1 MQKIICLSIAFCL
14 FWNPC
19 FSQDTENISSPN
31 QSEEKEKRSRKK
43 REKTPKDNKDSKKS
57 KKEDIILVKDPYT
70 LDDLSKLKSNFN
82 SGSSKARDTLI
93 EIYKDKNQIL
103 LVRLEALEILSLETN
118 DPVLKT
124 ALKETIENTEF
135 LEVEIIKKSIRMLLN
150 FENLE
155 ATDTFVNGLSNSVT
169 KIMKLRS
176 EFVEAIG
183 ENHTKDKI
191 ITLLDLYEIS
201 LKDHQRMNELL
212 TLSLGEMDDDRAIPL
227 LMEIANDD
235 DVELHVRNR
244 AIEILSRKNAPELV
258 DFFIERLGTPGSNDQ
273 MLKFIHNSMGILDQ
287 DRLVMALLESY
298 QTGKTR
304 YYAMLHSIMGS
315 LEDYNSPDVKPVF
328 VEVATTEGFP
338 RLLRIKAIQSL
349 ANFND
354 VTVLDDLIPI
364 LENSHNHEYYYE
376 LTNLAN
382 ALNADYTYKQKIR
395 EASFKAM
402 QSN

>member
-1 MQKIICLSIAFCL
+1 MKKLTYYL
-14 FWNPC
+14 FFVIPLIFTNCGSKPNPQV
-19 FSQDTENISSPN
+19 SDNNENI
-31 QSEEKEKRSRKK
+31 
-43 REKTPKDNKDSKKS
+43 
-57 KKEDIILVKDPYT
+57 ILIQDPYT
-70 LDDLSKLKSNFN
+70 MDDLLKIKSKFN
-82 SGSSKARDTLI
+82 SDLPEATDELI
-93 EIYKDKNQIL
+93 GIYRDKNQIL
-103 LVRLEALEILSLETN
+103 EVRLEALEILSTN
-118 DPVLKT
+118 QDSPVLKT

-135 LEVEIIKKSIRMLLN
+135 IEFEIIKKSIEMLLKFN
-150 FENLE
+150 NLN
-155 ATDTFVNGLSNSVT
+155 ATDTFVDGLQNSISKT
-169 KIMKLRS
+169 MELRA
-176 EFVEAIG
+176 EFIEAIG

-201 LKDHQRMNELL
+201 KKDYQRMNELL
-212 TLSLGEMDDDRAIPL
+212 TLSLGELDDDRSIPL
-227 LMEIANDD
+227 LIEIANDD
-235 DVELHVRNR
+235 DIELHVRNR

-258 DFFIERLGTPGSNDQ
+258 DFFIERLGSPKSNDQ
-273 MLKFIHNSMGILDQ
+273 MLEFIHNSMGIVDQ

-304 YYAMLHSIMGS
+304 YHAMLHSIMGS

-338 RLLRIKAIQSL
+338 RLIRIKAIQSL

-364 LENSHNHEYYYE
+364 LENSNNHDYYYE

-382 ALNADYTYKQKIR
+382 ALNADSNYKQKIK

-402 QSN
+402 QSK

>member
-1 MQKIICLSIAFCL
+1 MKKLTYYL
-14 FWNPC
+14 FFVIPLIFTNCGSKPNPQV
-19 FSQDTENISSPN
+19 SDNNENI
-31 QSEEKEKRSRKK
+31 
-43 REKTPKDNKDSKKS
+43 
-57 KKEDIILVKDPYT
+57 ILIQDPYT
-70 LDDLSKLKSNFN
+70 MDDLLKIKSKFN
-82 SGSSKARDTLI
+82 SNLPEATDELI
-93 EIYKDKNQIL
+93 GIYRDKNQIL
-103 LVRLEALEILSLETN
+103 EVRLEALEILSAN
-118 DPVLKT
+118 QDSPVLKT

-135 LEVEIIKKSIRMLLN
+135 IEFEIIKKSIEMLLKFN
-150 FENLE
+150 NLN
-155 ATDTFVNGLSNSVT
+155 ATDTFVDGLQNSISKT
-169 KIMKLRS
+169 MELRA
-176 EFVEAIG
+176 EFIEAIG

-201 LKDHQRMNELL
+201 KKDYQRMNELL
-212 TLSLGEMDDDRAIPL
+212 TLSLGELDDDRSIPL

-235 DVELHVRNR
+235 DIELHVRNR

-258 DFFIERLGTPGSNDQ
+258 DFFIERLGSPKSNDQ
-273 MLKFIHNSMGILDQ
+273 MLEFIHNSMGIVDQ

-304 YYAMLHSIMGS
+304 YHAMLHSIMGS

-338 RLLRIKAIQSL
+338 RLIRIKAIQSL

-364 LENSHNHEYYYE
+364 LENSNNHDYYYE

-382 ALNADYTYKQKIR
+382 ALNADSNYKQKIK

-402 QSN
+402 QSK

>member
-1 MQKIICLSIAFCL
+1 MKKLTYYLFFVIPLIFTFCGSKP
-14 FWNPC
+14 NPQV
-19 FSQDTENISSPN
+19 SDNNENI
-31 QSEEKEKRSRKK
+31 
-43 REKTPKDNKDSKKS
+43 
-57 KKEDIILVKDPYT
+57 ILIQDPYT
-70 LDDLSKLKSNFN
+70 MDDLLKIKSKFN
-82 SGSSKARDTLI
+82 SNLPEATDELI
-93 EIYKDKNQIL
+93 GIYRDKNQIL
-103 LVRLEALEILSLETN
+103 EVRLEALEILSTN
-118 DPVLKT
+118 QDNPVLKT

-135 LEVEIIKKSIRMLLN
+135 IEYEIIKKSIEMLLKFN
-150 FENLE
+150 NLN
-155 ATDTFVNGLSNSVT
+155 ATDTFVDGLQNSISKT
-169 KIMKLRS
+169 MELRA
-176 EFVEAIG
+176 EFIEAIG

-201 LKDHQRMNELL
+201 KKDYQRMNELL
-212 TLSLGEMDDDRAIPL
+212 TLSLGKLDDDRSIPL

-235 DVELHVRNR
+235 DIELHVRNR

-258 DFFIERLGTPGSNDQ
+258 DFFIERLGSPKSNDQ
-273 MLKFIHNSMGILDQ
+273 MLEFIHNSMGIVDQ

-304 YYAMLHSIMGS
+304 YHAMLHSIMGS

-338 RLLRIKAIQSL
+338 RLIRIKAIQSL

-364 LENSHNHEYYYE
+364 LENSNNHDYYYE

-382 ALNADYTYKQKIR
+382 ALNADSNYKQKIK

-402 QSN
+402 QSK

>member
-1 MQKIICLSIAFCL
+1 MKKLTYYL
-14 FWNPC
+14 FFVIPLIFTNCGSKPNPQV
-19 FSQDTENISSPN
+19 SDNNENI
-31 QSEEKEKRSRKK
+31 
-43 REKTPKDNKDSKKS
+43 
-57 KKEDIILVKDPYT
+57 ILIQDPYT
-70 LDDLSKLKSNFN
+70 MDDLLKIKSKFN
-82 SGSSKARDTLI
+82 SDLPEATDELI
-93 EIYKDKNQIL
+93 GIYRDKNQIL
-103 LVRLEALEILSLETN
+103 EVRLEALEILSTN
-118 DPVLKT
+118 QDSPVLKT

-135 LEVEIIKKSIRMLLN
+135 IEFEIIKKSIEMLLKFN
-150 FENLE
+150 NLN
-155 ATDTFVNGLSNSVT
+155 ATDTFVDGLQNSISKT
-169 KIMKLRS
+169 MELRAD
-176 EFVEAIG
+176 FIEAIG

-201 LKDHQRMNELL
+201 KKDYQRMNELL
-212 TLSLGEMDDDRAIPL
+212 TLSLGELDDDRSIPL
-227 LMEIANDD
+227 LIEIANDD
-235 DVELHVRNR
+235 DIELHVRNR

-258 DFFIERLGTPGSNDQ
+258 DFFIERLGSPKSNDQ
-273 MLKFIHNSMGILDQ
+273 MLEFIHNSMGIVDQ

-304 YYAMLHSIMGS
+304 YHAMLHSIMGS

-338 RLLRIKAIQSL
+338 RLIRIKAIQSL

-364 LENSHNHEYYYE
+364 LENSNNHDYYYE

-382 ALNADYTYKQKIR
+382 ALNADSNYKQKIK

-402 QSN
+402 QSK

>member
-1 MQKIICLSIAFCL
+1 MKKLTYYL
-14 FWNPC
+14 FFVIPLIFTNCGSKPNPQV
-19 FSQDTENISSPN
+19 SDNNENI
-31 QSEEKEKRSRKK
+31 
-43 REKTPKDNKDSKKS
+43 
-57 KKEDIILVKDPYT
+57 ILIQDPYT
-70 LDDLSKLKSNFN
+70 MDDLLKIKSKFN
-82 SGSSKARDTLI
+82 SNLHEATDELI
-93 EIYKDKNQIL
+93 GIYRDKNQVL
-103 LVRLEALEILSLETN
+103 EVRLEALEILSTN
-118 DPVLKT
+118 QDNPVLKT

-135 LEVEIIKKSIRMLLN
+135 IELEIIKKSIDMLLKFN
-150 FENLE
+150 NLN
-155 ATDTFVNGLSNSVT
+155 ATDTFIDGLQNSISKT
-169 KIMKLRS
+169 MELRA
-176 EFVEAIG
+176 EFIEAIG

-201 LKDHQRMNELL
+201 KKDYQRMNELL
-212 TLSLGEMDDDRAIPL
+212 TLSLGELDDDRSIPL

-235 DVELHVRNR
+235 DIELHVRNR
-244 AIEILSRKNAPELV
+244 SIEILSRKNAPELV
-258 DFFIERLGTPGSNDQ
+258 DFFIERLGSPKSNDQ
-273 MLKFIHNSMGILDQ
+273 MLEFIHNSMGIVDQ

-304 YYAMLHSIMGS
+304 YHAMLHSIMGS

-338 RLLRIKAIQSL
+338 RLIRIKAIQSL

-364 LENSHNHEYYYE
+364 LENSHNHDYYYE

-382 ALNADYTYKQKIR
+382 ALNADSNYKQKIK

-402 QSN
+402 QSK

>member
-1 MQKIICLSIAFCL
+1 MKQLAHYFLLLFIII
-14 FWNPC
+14 
-19 FSQDTENISSPN
+19 FSNCGSKPEPQIS
-31 QSEEKEKRSRKK
+31 
-43 REKTPKDNKDSKKS
+43 DNGS
-57 KKEDIILVKDPYT
+57 IILIKDPYT
-70 LDDLSKLKSNFN
+70 MDDLNKYRQEFN
-82 SGSSKARDTLI
+82 SDLPGATDILI
-93 EIYKDKNQIL
+93 AIYKDKNQVL
-103 LVRLEALEILSLETN
+103 SVRLEALEILSTN
-118 DPVLKT
+118 SDNPVLKS

-135 LEVEIIKKSIRMLLN
+135 IEIEITKKSIEMLLD
-150 FENLE
+150 FENLN
-155 ATDTFVNGLSNSVT
+155 ATDTFVNGLQNSIT
-169 KIMKLRS
+169 KIMELRS
-176 EFVEAIG
+176 QFIEAIG
-183 ENHTKDKI
+183 ENHTKDKV

-212 TLSLGEMDDDRAIPL
+212 TLSLGELDDDRSIPL

-235 DVELHVRNR
+235 EVELHVRNR

-258 DFFIERLGTPGSNDQ
+258 DFFIERLGSPGSNDQ
-273 MLKFIHNSMGILDQ
+273 MLEFIHNSMGVVEQ

-304 YYAMLHSIMGS
+304 YHAMLHSIMGS

-338 RLLRIKAIQSL
+338 RLLRIKAIESL
-349 ANFND
+349 ANFKD

-364 LENSHNHEYYYE
+364 LENSYNHDYYYE

-382 ALNADYTYKQKIR
+382 ALNADNNYKQKIK

-402 QSN
+402 QSNQ

>member
-1 MQKIICLSIAFCL
+1 MKKLTYYL
-14 FWNPC
+14 FFVIPLIFTNCGSKPNPQV
-19 FSQDTENISSPN
+19 SDNNENI
-31 QSEEKEKRSRKK
+31 
-43 REKTPKDNKDSKKS
+43 
-57 KKEDIILVKDPYT
+57 ILIQDPYT
-70 LDDLSKLKSNFN
+70 MDDLLKIKSKFN
-82 SGSSKARDTLI
+82 SNLPEATDELI
-93 EIYKDKNQIL
+93 GIYRDKNQIL
-103 LVRLEALEILSLETN
+103 EVRLEALEILSTN
-118 DPVLKT
+118 QDNPVLKT

-135 LEVEIIKKSIRMLLN
+135 IEFEIIKKSIEMLLKFN
-150 FENLE
+150 NLN
-155 ATDTFVNGLSNSVT
+155 ATDTFVDGLQNSISKT
-169 KIMKLRS
+169 MELRA
-176 EFVEAIG
+176 EFIEAIG

-201 LKDHQRMNELL
+201 KKDYQRMNELL
-212 TLSLGEMDDDRAIPL
+212 TLSLGKLDDDRSIPL

-235 DVELHVRNR
+235 DIELHVRNR

-258 DFFIERLGTPGSNDQ
+258 DFFIERLGSPKSNDQ
-273 MLKFIHNSMGILDQ
+273 MLEFIHNSMGIVDQ

-304 YYAMLHSIMGS
+304 YHAMLHSIMGS

-338 RLLRIKAIQSL
+338 RLIRIKAIQSL

-364 LENSHNHEYYYE
+364 LENSNNHDYYYE

-382 ALNADYTYKQKIR
+382 ALNADSNYKQKIK

-402 QSN
+402 QSK

>member
-1 MQKIICLSIAFCL
+1 MKKLTYYL
-14 FWNPC
+14 FFVIPLIFTNCGSKPNPQV
-19 FSQDTENISSPN
+19 SDNNENI
-31 QSEEKEKRSRKK
+31 
-43 REKTPKDNKDSKKS
+43 
-57 KKEDIILVKDPYT
+57 ILIQDPYT
-70 LDDLSKLKSNFN
+70 MDDLLKIKSKFN
-82 SGSSKARDTLI
+82 SDLPEATDELI
-93 EIYKDKNQIL
+93 GIYRDKNQIL
-103 LVRLEALEILSLETN
+103 EVRLEALEILSAN
-118 DPVLKT
+118 QDSPVLKT

-135 LEVEIIKKSIRMLLN
+135 IEFEIIKKSIEMLLKFN
-150 FENLE
+150 NLN
-155 ATDTFVNGLSNSVT
+155 ATDTFVDGLQNSISKT
-169 KIMKLRS
+169 MELRA
-176 EFVEAIG
+176 EFIEAIG

-201 LKDHQRMNELL
+201 KKDYQRMNELL
-212 TLSLGEMDDDRAIPL
+212 TLSLGELDDDRSIPL

-235 DVELHVRNR
+235 DIELHVRNR

-258 DFFIERLGTPGSNDQ
+258 DFFIERLGSPKSNDQ
-273 MLKFIHNSMGILDQ
+273 MLEFIHNSMGIVDQ

-304 YYAMLHSIMGS
+304 YHAMLHSIMGS

-338 RLLRIKAIQSL
+338 RLIRIKAIQSL

-364 LENSHNHEYYYE
+364 LENSNNHDYYYE

-382 ALNADYTYKQKIR
+382 ALNADSNYKQKIK

-402 QSN
+402 QSK

>member
-1 MQKIICLSIAFCL
+1 MKKIIYLLIACFLLSLSFG
-14 FWNPC
+14 
-19 FSQDTENISSPN
+19 E
-31 QSEEKEKRSRKK
+31 R
-43 REKTPKDNKDSKKS
+43 KS
-57 KKEDIILVKDPYT
+57 KRKAKKTKESKPIILVKDPYT
-70 LDDLSKLKSNFN
+70 LDDVNKLSIAYSSGKKN
-82 SGSSKARDTLI
+82 SLQTLI
-93 EIYKDKNQIL
+93 AVAKDKNQIL
-103 LVRLEALEILSLETN
+103 SVRMAALDALSDSQ
-118 DPVLKT
+118 DPMLKT
-124 ALKETIENTEF
+124 ALKD
-135 LEVEIIKKSIRMLLN
+135 II
-150 FENLE
+150 
-155 ATDTFVNGLSNSVT
+155 SNA
-169 KIMKLRS
+169 
-176 EFVEAIG
+176 EFVELDIMSKTINMLIKFEDLGSTESLTNALLNSENKIMTFRTELVDAIG
-183 ENHTKDKI
+183 ENNTEDKI
-191 ITLLDLYEIS
+191 IALLDLYEIS
-201 LKDHQRMNELL
+201 LNNHQRMNELL
-212 TLSLGEMDDDRAIPL
+212 TLTLGEMDDQRAIPL
-227 LMEIANDD
+227 LMEIANDE
-235 DVELHVRNR
+235 DVELYVRNR

-273 MLKFIHNSMGILDQ
+273 MLEFIHNSMGILDQ

-376 LTNLAN
+376 LNNLAN

>member
-1 MQKIICLSIAFCL
+1 MKQLSHYLLLLIILI
-14 FWNPC
+14 
-19 FSQDTENISSPN
+19 FSNCGSSP
-31 QSEEKEKRSRKK
+31 S
-43 REKTPKDNKDSKKS
+43 PKASDAKQK
-57 KKEDIILVKDPYT
+57 DIILVKDPYT
-70 LDDLSKLKSNFN
+70 MDDLNKLKSDFM
-82 SGSSKARDTLI
+82 SELPEARDILI
-93 EIYKDKNQIL
+93 AIYKDKNQIL
-103 LVRLEALEILSLETN
+103 SVRLQALEILSKN
-118 DPVLKT
+118 ANNPVLKS

-135 LEVEIIKKSIRMLLN
+135 IEVEIIKKSVDMLLA
-150 FENLE
+150 FENLD
-155 ATDTFVNGLSNSVT
+155 ATDTFVNGLQNSVT
-169 KIMKLRS
+169 KTMELRS
-176 EFVEAIG
+176 EFIEAIG

-201 LKDHQRMNELL
+201 KKDHQRMNELL
-212 TLSLGEMDDDRAIPL
+212 TLSLGELNDERAIPL

-273 MLKFIHNSMGILDQ
+273 MLDFIHNSMGILNQ

-304 YYAMLHSIMGS
+304 YHAMLHSIMGS

-364 LENSHNHEYYYE
+364 LENAGNHDYYYE
-376 LTNLAN
+376 LNNLAN
-382 ALNADYTYKQKIR
+382 ALNANNEYKQKIR
-395 EASFKAM
+395 IASFKAM
-402 QSN
+402 ENN

>member
-1 MQKIICLSIAFCL
+1 MKKLTYYL
-14 FWNPC
+14 FFVIPLIFTNCGSKPNPQV
-19 FSQDTENISSPN
+19 SDNNENI
-31 QSEEKEKRSRKK
+31 
-43 REKTPKDNKDSKKS
+43 
-57 KKEDIILVKDPYT
+57 ILIQDPYT
-70 LDDLSKLKSNFN
+70 MDDLLKIKSKFN
-82 SGSSKARDTLI
+82 SNLPEATDELI
-93 EIYKDKNQIL
+93 GIYRDKNQIL
-103 LVRLEALEILSLETN
+103 EVRLEALEILSTN
-118 DPVLKT
+118 QDSPVLKT

-135 LEVEIIKKSIRMLLN
+135 IEFEIIKKSIEMLLKFN
-150 FENLE
+150 NLN
-155 ATDTFVNGLSNSVT
+155 ATDTFVDGLQNSISKT
-169 KIMKLRS
+169 MELRA
-176 EFVEAIG
+176 EFIEAIG

-201 LKDHQRMNELL
+201 KKDYQRMNELL
-212 TLSLGEMDDDRAIPL
+212 TLSLGELDDDRSIPL
-227 LMEIANDD
+227 LIEIANDD
-235 DVELHVRNR
+235 DIELHVRNR

-258 DFFIERLGTPGSNDQ
+258 DFFIERLGSPKSNDQ
-273 MLKFIHNSMGILDQ
+273 MLEFIHNSMGIVDQ

-304 YYAMLHSIMGS
+304 YHAMLHSIMGS

-338 RLLRIKAIQSL
+338 RLIRIKAIQSL

-364 LENSHNHEYYYE
+364 LENSNNHDYYYE

-382 ALNADYTYKQKIR
+382 ALNADSNYKQKIK

-402 QSN
+402 QSK

>member
-1 MQKIICLSIAFCL
+1 MKKLTYYL
-14 FWNPC
+14 FFVIPLIFTNCGSKPNPQV
-19 FSQDTENISSPN
+19 SDNNENI
-31 QSEEKEKRSRKK
+31 
-43 REKTPKDNKDSKKS
+43 
-57 KKEDIILVKDPYT
+57 ILIQDPYT
-70 LDDLSKLKSNFN
+70 MDDLLKIKSKFN
-82 SGSSKARDTLI
+82 SDLPEATDELI
-93 EIYKDKNQIL
+93 GIYRDKNQIL
-103 LVRLEALEILSLETN
+103 EVRLEALEILSTN
-118 DPVLKT
+118 QDSPVLKT

-135 LEVEIIKKSIRMLLN
+135 IEFEIIKKSIEMLLKFN
-150 FENLE
+150 NLN
-155 ATDTFVNGLSNSVT
+155 ATDTFVDGLQNSISKT
-169 KIMKLRS
+169 MELRA
-176 EFVEAIG
+176 EFIEAIG

-201 LKDHQRMNELL
+201 KKDYQRMNELL
-212 TLSLGEMDDDRAIPL
+212 TLSLGKLDDDRSIPL

-235 DVELHVRNR
+235 DIELHVRNR

-258 DFFIERLGTPGSNDQ
+258 DFFIERLGSPKSNDQ
-273 MLKFIHNSMGILDQ
+273 MLEFIHNSMGIVDQ

-304 YYAMLHSIMGS
+304 YHAMLHSIMGS

-338 RLLRIKAIQSL
+338 RLIRIKAIQSL

-364 LENSHNHEYYYE
+364 LENSNNHDYYYE

-382 ALNADYTYKQKIR
+382 ALNADSNYKQKIK

-402 QSN
+402 QSK

>member
-1 MQKIICLSIAFCL
+1 MKKLTYYL
-14 FWNPC
+14 FFVIPLIFTNCGSKPNPQV
-19 FSQDTENISSPN
+19 SDNNENI
-31 QSEEKEKRSRKK
+31 
-43 REKTPKDNKDSKKS
+43 
-57 KKEDIILVKDPYT
+57 ILIQDPYT
-70 LDDLSKLKSNFN
+70 MDDLLKIKSKFN
-82 SGSSKARDTLI
+82 SDLPEATDELI
-93 EIYKDKNQIL
+93 GIYRDKNQIL
-103 LVRLEALEILSLETN
+103 EVRLEALEILSTN
-118 DPVLKT
+118 QDSPVLKT

-135 LEVEIIKKSIRMLLN
+135 IEYEIIKKSIEMLLKFN
-150 FENLE
+150 NLN
-155 ATDTFVNGLSNSVT
+155 ATDTFVDGLQNSISKT
-169 KIMKLRS
+169 MELRA
-176 EFVEAIG
+176 EFIEAIG

-201 LKDHQRMNELL
+201 KKDYQRMNELL
-212 TLSLGEMDDDRAIPL
+212 TLSLGKLDDDRSIPL

-235 DVELHVRNR
+235 DIELHVRNR

-258 DFFIERLGTPGSNDQ
+258 DFFIERLGSPKSNDQ
-273 MLKFIHNSMGILDQ
+273 MLEFIHNSMGIVDQ

-304 YYAMLHSIMGS
+304 YHAMLHSIMGS

-338 RLLRIKAIQSL
+338 RLIRIKAIQSL

-364 LENSHNHEYYYE
+364 LENSNNHDYYYE

-382 ALNADYTYKQKIR
+382 ALNADSNYKQKIK

-402 QSN
+402 QSK

>member
-1 MQKIICLSIAFCL
+1 MKKLTYYL
-14 FWNPC
+14 FFVIPLIFTNCGSKPNPQV
-19 FSQDTENISSPN
+19 SDNNENIVLI
-31 QSEEKEKRSRKK
+31 Q
-43 REKTPKDNKDSKKS
+43 
-57 KKEDIILVKDPYT
+57 DPYT
-70 LDDLSKLKSNFN
+70 MDDLLKIKSKFN
-82 SGSSKARDTLI
+82 SNLPEVTDELI
-93 EIYKDKNQIL
+93 GIYRDKNQIL
-103 LVRLEALEILSLETN
+103 EVRLEALEILSTN
-118 DPVLKT
+118 QDSPVLKT

-135 LEVEIIKKSIRMLLN
+135 IEFEIIKKSIEMLLKFN
-150 FENLE
+150 NLN
-155 ATDTFVNGLSNSVT
+155 ATDTFVDGLQNSISKT
-169 KIMKLRS
+169 MELRA
-176 EFVEAIG
+176 EFIEAIG

-201 LKDHQRMNELL
+201 KKDYQRMNELL
-212 TLSLGEMDDDRAIPL
+212 TLSLGKLDDDRSIPL

-235 DVELHVRNR
+235 DIELHVRNR

-258 DFFIERLGTPGSNDQ
+258 DFFIERLGSPKSNDQ
-273 MLKFIHNSMGILDQ
+273 MLEFIHNSMGIVDQ

-304 YYAMLHSIMGS
+304 YHAMLHSIMGS

-338 RLLRIKAIQSL
+338 RLIRIKAIQSL

-364 LENSHNHEYYYE
+364 LENSNNHDYYYE

-382 ALNADYTYKQKIR
+382 ALNADSNYKQKIK

-402 QSN
+402 QSK

>member
-1 MQKIICLSIAFCL
+1 MKKLTYYL
-14 FWNPC
+14 FFVIPLIFTNCGSKPNPQV
-19 FSQDTENISSPN
+19 SDNNENIVLI
-31 QSEEKEKRSRKK
+31 Q
-43 REKTPKDNKDSKKS
+43 
-57 KKEDIILVKDPYT
+57 DPYT
-70 LDDLSKLKSNFN
+70 MDDLLKIKSKFN
-82 SGSSKARDTLI
+82 SDLPEATDELI
-93 EIYKDKNQIL
+93 GIYRDKNQIL
-103 LVRLEALEILSLETN
+103 EVRLEALEILSTN
-118 DPVLKT
+118 QDSPVLKT

-135 LEVEIIKKSIRMLLN
+135 IEFEIIKKSIEMLLKFN
-150 FENLE
+150 NLN
-155 ATDTFVNGLSNSVT
+155 ATDTFVDGLQNSISKT
-169 KIMKLRS
+169 MELRAD
-176 EFVEAIG
+176 FIEAIG

-201 LKDHQRMNELL
+201 KKDYQRMNELL
-212 TLSLGEMDDDRAIPL
+212 TLSLGELDDDRSIPL

-235 DVELHVRNR
+235 DIELHVRNR

-258 DFFIERLGTPGSNDQ
+258 DFFIERLGSPKSNDQ
-273 MLKFIHNSMGILDQ
+273 MLEFIHNSMGIVDQ

-304 YYAMLHSIMGS
+304 YHAMLHSIMGS

-338 RLLRIKAIQSL
+338 RLIRIKAIQSL

-364 LENSHNHEYYYE
+364 LENSNNHDYYYE

-382 ALNADYTYKQKIR
+382 ALNADSNYKQKIK

-402 QSN
+402 QSK